1 MKKLLLILLAIGL
14 IICLLVGCDAVAPP
28 VSGGEGEG
36 ESETIDRVVLV
47 EFFTIGCPNCII
59 AEPIIE
65 GLAEEYERTII
76 AEPIIEGLAEEY
88 ERTKMILVEERPWGL
103 PITPGANDRYK
114 WYLPNAGDRSTPTT
128 FYNGSNQIV
137 HHGSAYYIFKSPIV
151 NELAKDSKISITV
164 TRIENNGTTTLTG
177 KIKNISNSTLDN
189 LVINGMTFR
198 DYYESGQRY
207 LVKDIFKGVEEVG
220 ENLEAGAEQSFTFIL
235 EDIHWETNQLHGVVF
250 VQSSSTKEVFQASYV
265 E

>member
-28 VSGGEGEG
+28 VSEGEG
-36 ESETIDRVVLV
+36 ESETIDRVVLI
-47 EFFTIGCPNCII
+47 EFFTVGCPNCII

-65 GLAEEYERTII
+65 GLAEEYERT
-76 AEPIIEGLAEEY
+76 E
-88 ERTKMILVEERPWGL
+88 MILVEERPWGL

-137 HHGSAYYIFKSPIV
+137 HHGGAYYIFKSPIV

-189 LVINGMTFR
+189 LVINGMTYK
-198 DYYESGQRY
+198 DYNESGERY

-220 ENLEAGAEQSFTFIL
+220 ESLESGAEQSFTFTL
-235 EDIHWETNQLHGVVF
+235 EDVKWEINQLHGVIF

-265 E
+265 D

>member
-14 IICLLVGCDAVAPP
+14 IICLLVGCDEVAPP
-28 VSGGEGEG
+28 VSEGEG
-36 ESETIDRVVLV
+36 ESETIDRVVLI
-47 EFFTIGCPNCII
+47 EFFTVGCPNCII

-65 GLAEEYERTII
+65 GLAEEYERT
-76 AEPIIEGLAEEY
+76 E
-88 ERTKMILVEERPWGL
+88 MILVEERPWGL

-137 HHGSAYYIFKSPIV
+137 HHGGAYYIFKSPIV

-164 TRIENNGTTTLTG
+164 TRIENNGTTILTG
-177 KIKNISNSTLDN
+177 KVKNISNSTLDN
-189 LVINGMTFR
+189 LVINGMTYK
-198 DYYESGQRY
+198 DYNESGERY

-220 ENLEAGAEQSFTFIL
+220 ESLESGAEQDFTFTL
-235 EDIHWETNQLHGVVF
+235 EDIQWETNQLHGVIF

-265 E
+265 D

>member
-47 EFFTIGCPNCII
+47 EFFTIGCPNC
-59 AEPIIE
+59 
-65 GLAEEYERTII
+65 II

-220 ENLEAGAEQSFTFIL
+220 ENLEASAEQSFTFIL

>member
-1 MKKLLLILLAIGL
+1 
-14 IICLLVGCDAVAPP
+14 
-28 VSGGEGEG
+28 
-36 ESETIDRVVLV
+36 
-47 EFFTIGCPNCII
+47 
-59 AEPIIE
+59 
-65 GLAEEYERTII
+65 
-76 AEPIIEGLAEEY
+76 
-88 ERTKMILVEERPWGL
+88 MILVEERPWGT
-103 PITPGANDRYK
+103 PISPGTNDRYE
-114 WYLPNAGDRSTPTT
+114 WYLPNAADRSTPNT
-128 FYNGSNQIV
+128 FYNGSNQRV
-137 HHGSAYYIFKSPIV
+137 WHGSAYYIFKSPIV

-164 TRIENNGTTTLTG
+164 TRSENNGTSTLTG

-220 ENLEAGAEQSFTFIL
+220 ESLEAGAEQSFTFTL
-235 EDIHWETNQLHGVVF
+235 EDVQWEINQLHGVIF

>member
-28 VSGGEGEG
+28 VSEGGG
-36 ESETIDRVVLV
+36 ESETIDRVVLI
-47 EFFTIGCPNCII
+47 EFFTVGCPNCII

-65 GLAEEYERTII
+65 ELAEEYERT
-76 AEPIIEGLAEEY
+76 E
-88 ERTKMILVEERPWGL
+88 MILVEERPWGL

-137 HHGSAYYIFKSPIV
+137 HHGGAYYIFKSPIV

-164 TRIENNGTTTLTG
+164 TISENNGTTTLTG

-189 LVINGMTFR
+189 LVINGMTYK
-198 DYYESGQRY
+198 DYNESGERY

-220 ENLEAGAEQSFTFIL
+220 ESLEAGAEQSFTFTL
-235 EDIHWETNQLHGVVF
+235 EDVKWETNQLHGVIF

-265 E
+265 D

>member
-1 MKKLLLILLAIGL
+1 MKKGL
-14 IICLLVGCDAVAPP
+14 IILLVIGLAVCLLVGCNVTTP
-28 VSGGEGEG
+28 GGNGNAEGGNEGE
-36 ESETIDRVVLV
+36 TVDRVVLV
-47 EFFTIGCPNCII
+47 EFFTVGCPNCII

-65 GLAEEYERTII
+65 GLADEYGRN
-76 AEPIIEGLAEEY
+76 
-88 ERTKMILVEERPWGL
+88 KMILVEERPWGT
-103 PITPGANDRYK
+103 PITPEANDRYE

-151 NELAKDSKISITV
+151 NELAKDSEISITV
-164 TRIENNGTTTLTG
+164 TRSENNGTTTLTG
-177 KIKNISNSTLDN
+177 KIKNISNSALDN

-198 DYYESGQRY
+198 DYFESGQRY

-220 ENLEAGAEQSFTFIL
+220 ESLEAGAEQSFTFTL
-235 EDIHWETNQLHGVVF
+235 EDVQWEINQLHGVIF

>member
-1 MKKLLLILLAIGL
+1 MKKLLLILLVIGL
-14 IICLLVGCDAVAPP
+14 CVCLFVGCGTVAPP

-36 ESETIDRVVLV
+36 ETVDRVVFV
-47 EFFTIGCPNCII
+47 EFFTVGCPNCII

-65 GLAEEYERTII
+65 GLAEEYDRS
-76 AEPIIEGLAEEY
+76 
-88 ERTKMILVEERPWGL
+88 KMILVEERPWGT
-103 PITPGANDRYK
+103 PITPGANDRYE
-114 WYLPNAGDRSTPTT
+114 WYLPNAYDRSTPTT

-151 NELAKDSKISITV
+151 NELAKVSKISITV
-164 TRIENNGTTTLTG
+164 TRSENNGTTTLTG

-198 DYYESGQRY
+198 DYFESGQRY
-207 LVKDIFKGVEEVG
+207 MVKDIFKGVEEVG
-220 ENLEAGAEQSFTFIL
+220 ESLEAGAEQDFTFTL
-235 EDIHWETNQLHGVVF
+235 EDVQWENNDLHGVIF

>member
-1 MKKLLLILLAIGL
+1 MKKLLIILLLIGS
-14 IICLLVGCDAVAPP
+14 IIYLFVGCNAVTPP

-36 ESETIDRVVLV
+36 EGETVDRVVLV
-47 EFFTIGCPNCII
+47 EFFTVGCPNSTI

-65 GLAEEYERTII
+65 GLAEEYDRT
-76 AEPIIEGLAEEY
+76 E
-88 ERTKMILVEERPWGL
+88 MILVEERPWGT
-103 PITPGANDRYK
+103 PITPGANDRYE
-114 WYLPNAGDRSTPTT
+114 WYLPNPVDRSAPNT
-128 FYNGSNQIV
+128 FYNGSNQRV
-137 HHGSAYYIFKSPIV
+137 WHGSAYYIFKSPIV
-151 NELAKDSKISITV
+151 NELAKDSEISITV
-164 TRIENNGTTTLTG
+164 TKSENDGTTTLTG
-177 KIKNISNSTLDN
+177 KIKNISNSNLDN

-198 DYYESGQRY
+198 DYFESGQRY

-220 ENLEAGAEQSFTFIL
+220 ESLEAGAEQSFTFIL